1 MERGKLIRLQIFATK
16 ASLWALSYF
25 VNLESM
31 TYDDKLV
38 NGLDFVANSVLQ
50 IPFLLMTLMRYIS
63 PILDDMS
70 VSGLQFGRVTLA
82 KFKQVHGIFTL
93 G

>member
-1 MERGKLIRLQIFATK
+1 MERGKLIQIQIFATK
-16 ASLWALSYF
+16 ASLWALSFF

-70 VSGLQFGRVTLA
+70 VSRLRFGRGTRLNSD
-82 KFKQVHGIFTL
+82 QVHGIL
-93 G
+93 AVG